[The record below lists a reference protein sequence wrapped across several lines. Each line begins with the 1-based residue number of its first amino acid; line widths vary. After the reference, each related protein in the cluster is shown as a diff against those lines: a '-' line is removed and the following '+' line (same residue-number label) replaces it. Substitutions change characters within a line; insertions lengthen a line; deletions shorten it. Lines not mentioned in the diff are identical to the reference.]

1 VAATGRLLS
10 ANTEF
15 YCESSGDS
23 RMNKLGGALWGQ
35 GKSRGANINVSA
47 AW

>member
-23 RMNKLGGALWGQ
+23 RMNKLGGHY
-35 GKSRGANINVSA
+35 GAKEKVEGPT
-47 AW
+47 